1 MGYKYLQ
8 MAKKNKK
15 KKKIDTSGEGGFVFS
30 TNNDFIEDI
39 QNHEDES
46 DESVDKSALNVK
58 VWLEKKGR
66 AGKTATIIRGL
77 EEHGALAFQYASDLK
92 SYCSCGGSLKLGE
105 IILQG
110 DVRDKV
116 VEFFKKEGIRAV
128 KAGG

>member
-30 TNNDFIEDI
+30 TNNEFIDEI
-39 QNHEDES
+39 QSTDNEGDEAI
-46 DESVDKSALNVK
+46 DKTEITVK

-77 EEHGALAFQYASDLK
+77 EEYGTLAFQYASDLK
-92 SYCSCGGSLKLGE
+92 SYCSCGGSLKMGE

-110 DVRDKV
+110 DVRDKTV
-116 VEFFKKEGIRAV
+116 AFFKSEGIRAV

>member
-15 KKKIDTSGEGGFVFS
+15 KKKIDLSGEGGFVFS
-30 TNNDFIEDI
+30 TNSEFIDEV
-39 QNHEDES
+39 QSGHEDDTEGDVS
-46 DESVDKSALNVK
+46 GLEVR

-66 AGKTATIIRGL
+66 GGKTATIIRGL
-77 EEHGALAFQYASDLK
+77 EDHGAQAFRYASELK
-92 SYCSCGGSLKLGE
+92 SHCSCGGSLKEGE

-110 DVRDKV
+110 DVRDKAIAYL
-116 VEFFKKEGIRAV
+116 KKEGIRAL